1 MWIFEPRILPS
12 RRAAASSSGIRAA
25 RMNGRAPS
33 AGGRQALRRASRR
46 HGTGRSAA
54 GTAFAGGEHIGRG
67 LVDEQQHRRDEG
79 RQPARPVRRRA
90 AGVTQRGLLPYR
102 TKPTAS
108 APAATAASTSCSRV
122 RPQILMRVR
131 WAERLSRRSWQPI
144 IRSRAAGQV
153 PLRRRRPAPGSTGR
167 RAKRWAPPRRGRGR
181 PAPGSSIAGGC
192 WPWPIASRQPMML
205 RIMWCRKASA
215 SKSKRQ

>member
-1 MWIFEPRILPS
+1 MGVEQEGLGLWIFEPRILPS

-33 AGGRQALRRASRR
+33 AGGRQALRRRSRR

-54 GTAFAGGEHIGRG
+54 GTRSQAARTLAGR

-79 RQPARPVRRRA
+79 RQAARQFGGALRA
-90 AGVTQRGLLPYR
+90 SRSAGSCAYS

-131 WAERLSRRSWQPI
+131 WAASGLSAFMATNHTQPCGW
-144 IRSRAAGQV
+144 AGSM
-153 PLRRRRPAPGSTGR
+153 RRRRPGPGNTGR
-167 RAKRWAPPRRGRGR
+167 RAKRWARPRRGRAP
-181 PAPGSSIAGGC
+181 PAPGSSIAAAAGPGRS
-192 WPWPIASRQPMML
+192 PAGSP
-205 RIMWCRKASA
+205 
-215 SKSKRQ
+215 